1 MRDELIEVD
10 TVSSS
15 AAGTSLWDA
24 LQRRWLLALA
34 VSVTVFA
41 GMAFSTLKKTPRYQS
56 ETLILVDYNTS
67 VSVLPTT
74 GNNDS
79 STNYE
84 DLSTEIQILRSR
96 PLVSRAIKKLDAPY
110 KNISV
115 DEVVGN
121 LDINQADEAGIL
133 IVSYSD
139 TDRQK
144 IKAVLEVLGE
154 TYVRYSSERKRSRAT
169 NAIRLI
175 EAKLPEARQAL
186 DKSSSAIRLFRKR
199 YGIVDP
205 ESYATTV
212 SETQQTL
219 QEQAQEAKIAVEQTQ
234 RQEQELRRQMAQVS
248 QDSGTAIADSVLS
261 EDLAYQNLVRQLQE
275 TEAEY
280 AQERARLR
288 DAHPKMIDLKIR
300 RQQLLNL
307 LQRQTQV
314 VIGNQPSQIA
324 SKKSV
329 FGDTKQSLANQLLQ
343 VQINLA
349 VQSTRLNSI
358 RQAQA
363 EAANSFQQ
371 IPNLQQNYLKLQDE
385 FKRNS
390 QAVNDFLEKLQ
401 ELRITEA
408 QETSTWRVL
417 EPPYLPSTPI
427 SPNLRQGLLLGL
439 VAGGCLGVGA
449 AVLLE
454 RLDQRVKGVEE
465 AKEITRIPLLG
476 AVPKINQKVL
486 APQNSHRI
494 ISQRYSRSPFSEAL
508 LSLALNLQSLDSSD
522 KLKTLAFTSASPAE
536 GKTTIIYN
544 LGLVLADLGKRV
556 LIVDANMYKPSIHT
570 LIQKS
575 NAFGLSTAIA
585 TDRSWR
591 KLLHSSDSQK
601 LDVLTSGPPSR
612 NPIALLVSEKMKQL
626 LDEWSQVYDYV
637 LLDTPHIIGLTEAQ
651 SIASRVDGMILVVA
665 IEICTRPAITRAM
678 EILQG
683 THCNIVGLVVNLLK
697 EGYKGY
703 YQPTAEAD
711 SELTDDAIV
720 NDRHKHR
727 KGCRSRTYRIWQ

>member
-10 TVSSS
+10 TVSSTS
-15 AAGTSLWDA
+15 AGTSLWDA

-41 GMAFSTLKKTPRYQS
+41 GMAFSTWKKTPRYQS

-79 STNYE
+79 SNTYE

-115 DEVVGN
+115 NEVVDN
-121 LDINQADEAGIL
+121 LDISQTDEAGIL

-139 TDRQK
+139 TDRYK

-154 TYVRYSSERKRSRAT
+154 TYVKYSSERKRSRAT

-175 EAKLPEARQAL
+175 EAKLPEAKQTL

-212 SETQQTL
+212 AETQQTL

-248 QDSGTAIADSVLS
+248 QNSGTAITDAVLS
-261 EDLAYQNLVRQLQE
+261 QDLAYQNLVSQLQE

-280 AQERARLR
+280 AQESTRLR
-288 DAHPKMIDLKIR
+288 GAHPKMIDLKIR

-307 LQRQTQV
+307 LQRQTQR
-314 VIGNQPSQIA
+314 VIGNQPSQVA

-329 FGDTKQSLANQLLQ
+329 FGDTQQSLANQLLQ

-454 RLDQRVKGVEE
+454 RLDQRVKGVDE

-486 APQNSHRI
+486 APQNRQRI
-494 ISQRYSRSPFSEAL
+494 ISGRYSRSPFSESL
-508 LSLALNLQSLDSSD
+508 LSLALNLQSLDFSD

-556 LIVDANMYKPSIHT
+556 LIVDADMYKPSIHT

-585 TDRSWR
+585 TDSSWR

-601 LDVLTSGPPSR
+601 LDVLTSGPPSQ
-612 NPIALLVSEKMKQL
+612 NPVALLVSEKMKQL

-637 LLDTPHIIGLTEAQ
+637 LVDTPHIIGLTEAQ

-683 THCNIVGLVVNLLK
+683 THCNLVGLVVNFLK

-703 YQPTAEAD
+703 YQPTAELE

-727 KGCRSRTYRIWQ
+727 KGRRSRTYRIWQ